1 MKPEIDQILSLSAN
15 QLMGVLSPLLPS
27 GYPQGSAAI
36 LGIMMML
43 SAQEYERAAEIR
55 ASENAD
61 MRALFAD
68 AAPTIAER
76 ELKAELAKAAAT
88 SDISLKISALD
99 AENFALRRVLIRLHV
114 HAEERGMRELERRI
128 WTLLKA
134 AAERRLLRLA

>member
-36 LGIMMML
+36 LG
-43 SAQEYERAAEIR
+43 AQEYERAAEIR